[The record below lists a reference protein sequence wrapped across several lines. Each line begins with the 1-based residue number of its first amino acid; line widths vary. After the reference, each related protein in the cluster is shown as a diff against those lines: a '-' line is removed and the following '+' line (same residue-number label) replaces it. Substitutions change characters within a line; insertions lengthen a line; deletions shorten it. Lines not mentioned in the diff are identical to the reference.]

1 MKYKIILAS
10 NSPRR
15 KELLSGLDID
25 YEVRI
30 IDGIEEEYPVDMP
43 VEDIPQYLAVRKS
56 IPYKATL
63 SDNELLIT
71 ADTVVVCE
79 GKVLGKP
86 VDRQDAVEMLRL
98 LSGKSH
104 YVVTGVCLAT
114 KNWSKSFHVATK
126 VTFKHLKESEI
137 DYYVTKYKPYDKA
150 GAYGIQEW
158 IGYIG
163 VTDIDGS
170 YFNVMG
176 LPVQRLWAELNKVEY

>member
-104 YVVTGVCLAT
+104 YVVTGVSR
-114 KNWSKSFHVATK
+114 KN
-126 VTFKHLKESEI
+126 
-137 DYYVTKYKPYDKA
+137 KYKFPSWTY
-150 GAYGIQEW
+150 W
-158 IGYIG
+158 IEATGTGTVLTIG
-163 VTDIDGS
+163 DSNST
-170 YFNVMG
+170 
-176 LPVQRLWAELNKVEY
+176 LPAVA

>member
-56 IPYKATL
+56 IPYKETL

-137 DYYVTKYKPYDKA
+137 DYYVTNYKPYDKA

-170 YFNVMG
+170 YYNVMG
-176 LPVQRLWAELNKVEY
+176 LPVQRIWAELNKVEY